1 MKGLKDKKVWIS
13 FLLIFAII
21 VLGTGGILLARH
33 QKLAAEPSEA
43 PSPTVAQEPITNG
56 EESSGEEETAV
67 PPQTNTPSR
76 EENAD
81 GTDGE
86 RNTQAPQQAP
96 SSSGAETLPSQEPPV
111 PAMPDSGGQEP
122 AAEIETPRNV
132 SQVTLSIQVPDENRY
147 ILSPVKVDLEEGDTV
162 LTVLLRATRER
173 KIQMEYSGGKKNA
186 YVEGI
191 DNLYEFSKG
200 AGSGW
205 MYTVNGAFAGK
216 SCGGVTVKE
225 NDIICWIYTLDLG
238 KDIQGKVQ

>member
-1 MKGLKDKKVWIS
+1 MKGLKDKKVWVS

-122 AAEIETPRNV
+122 AAETETPRNV

-147 ILSPVKVDLEEGDTV
+147 ILSPVKVDLEEEDTV

-238 KDIQGKVQ
+238 KDIQGKV

>member
-1 MKGLKDKKVWIS
+1 MKGLKDKKVWVS

-33 QKLAAEPSEA
+33 QKLTAEPSEA

-122 AAEIETPRNV
+122 AAETETLKNV
-132 SQVTLSIQVPDENRY
+132 SQVTLSIQVPDEDRY

-238 KDIQGKVQ
+238 KDIQGKV

>member
-21 VLGTGGILLARH
+21 VLGIGGILLARH
-33 QKLAAEPSEA
+33 QKLNAELPAEPSSAVEQA
-43 PSPTVAQEPITNG
+43 PAVNG
-56 EESSGEEETAV
+56 EEPSEKEETET
-67 PPQTNTPSR
+67 PPQESTPPR
-76 EENAD
+76 EEKTE

-86 RNTQAPQQAP
+86 RKTQAPQQAP
-96 SSSGAETLPSQEPPV
+96 SVSNAETAPSQEPPV
-111 PAMPDSGGQEP
+111 LAVPDSGEP
-122 AAEIETPRNV
+122 KQATETPKNV

-147 ILSPVKVDLEEGDTV
+147 ILPPVKVDLEEEDTV

-238 KDIQGKVQ
+238 KDIQGKV

>member
-1 MKGLKDKKVWIS
+1 MKDKKVWIS
-13 FLLIFAII
+13 FLLIFAIV

-33 QKLAAEPSEA
+33 QKLAGEPPAA
-43 PSPTVAQEPITNG
+43 PSPAVAQEPVTNG
-56 EESSGEEETAV
+56 EEPVGGEEIEA
-67 PPQTNTPSR
+67 PAQTNAPAR
-76 EENAD
+76 EENANE
-81 GTDGE
+81 TDGE
-86 RNTQAPQQAP
+86 RNTQAPQQAH
-96 SSSGAETLPSQEPPV
+96 SSSGAETVPSQEPPV
-111 PAMPDSGGQEP
+111 PAVPNSGGQEP
-122 AAEIETPRNV
+122 AAETEAPKNV

-147 ILSPVKVDLEEGDTV
+147 ILSPVKVDMEEGDTV

-205 MYTVNGAFAGK
+205 LYTVNGAFAGK

-225 NDIICWIYTLDLG
+225 NDVIRWIYTLDLG
-238 KDIQGKVQ
+238 KDVQ

>member
-67 PPQTNTPSR
+67 PPQTNTPMQ
-76 EENAD
+76 EGNAG

-86 RNTQAPQQAP
+86 RNPQASQQTS
-96 SSSGAETLPSQEPPV
+96 SSSGAEMVSSQPPV
-111 PAMPDSGGQEP
+111 PAVPDSGGQEP
-122 AAEIETPRNV
+122 AAETETPKNV

-225 NDIICWIYTLDLG
+225 NDVIRWMYTLDLG